1 MEIKVCGITTME
13 QLLQLENSGADYA
26 GFIFYPRSKRY
37 VSNHFEKDLE
47 KIRKTQIKKVG
58 VFVDQNYE
66 TIVKAIEDYGLHAI
80 QLHGDET
87 DEFCLE
93 LMGKVK
99 VIKVFRLAESD
110 NIDALIA
117 PFMEACHYFLFDTDT
132 EGYGGSGKKFNWE
145 LIQHASIKKPFFLSG
160 GIGAG
165 DIESIMSFHNPYL
178 FAIDVN
184 SRFETEPGVKD
195 MQMVDSFIKTMKNG

>member
-1 MEIKVCGITTME
+1 MQIKVCGITSFT
-13 QLLQLENSGADYA
+13 QLKQLEDLNADFT
-26 GFIFYPRSKRY
+26 GLIFYPLSKRY
-37 VSNHFEKDLE
+37 ISGHLEHDQQNIRDL
-47 KIRKTQIKKVG
+47 QIKKIG
-58 VFVDQNYE
+58 VFVNQTQAVIE
-66 TIVKAIEDYGLHAI
+66 KAIRDYDLYAV

-87 DEFCLE
+87 VEFCKE
-93 LMGKVK
+93 LMNKAM

-165 DIESIMSFHNPYL
+165 DIESCLFITHIYLLSMSIAALKLNL
-178 FAIDVN
+178 A
-184 SRFETEPGVKD
+184 
-195 MQMVDSFIKTMKNG
+195 

>member
-1 MEIKVCGITTME
+1 MQIKVCGITSFT
-13 QLLQLENSGADYA
+13 QLKQLEDLNADFSGL
-26 GFIFYPRSKRY
+26 IFYPLSKRY
-37 VSNHFEKDLE
+37 VSDHLE
-47 KIRKTQIKKVG
+47 HDQQNIRGLQIKKIG
-58 VFVDQNYE
+58 VFVNQTLAVIE
-66 TIVKAIEDYGLHAI
+66 KAISDYGLYAV

-87 DEFCLE
+87 VEFCKE
-93 LMGKVK
+93 LMNKAI
-99 VIKVFRLAESD
+99 VIKVFRLAKSN

-132 EGYGGSGKKFNWE
+132 AGYGGSGKKFNWE

-160 GIGAG
+160 GIGAC
-165 DIESIMSFHNPYL
+165 DVTSIRSFHHPYL

-184 SRFETEPGVKD
+184 SHFETEPGLKD